1 MMRRR
6 LSAAVAVAALSAVG
20 AVTAVPSY
28 AQSTSRLPYPD
39 TRTGDVVD
47 DYHGQRVPDPYRWLE
62 DLNSPETAAWVQA
75 ENAVTTGYLSQ
86 LPDRDAIRKRITELW
101 NYPKVSIPY
110 FEGGRWYLSR
120 NTGLQRQSVI
130 YTRRTLLGRE
140 QVALDPNLLS
150 PDGSVALSGFAPSP
164 DGRYVAFSQSEGGA
178 DWATYRVRAIATGRE
193 TGDTVRWIKFSA
205 VSWTHDGRG
214 FFYARY
220 PEPGAA
226 TALSTALSD
235 RRLYYHTLGTPQS
248 QDQLIYERTDDPAL
262 FFSGSLD
269 ETGRYLFIT
278 TNHGTSTKNEL
289 FIADL
294 GDPKHPTLTAPIR
307 PLYTGHDAEYNP
319 MGVVNGELYIL
330 TDRDAPRRRVV
341 AASLQTPDPAQ
352 WRVVVPQGTG
362 VIGDAALIAHR
373 VAVASLEDVA
383 SVIRVY
389 KLTGALEHAV
399 PLPGLGTAT
408 SVSGRFDRPEMFYS
422 FSSPLYPSTVF
433 SYDPITNRSV
443 PFEAPK
449 LTFDPTRY
457 ETERV
462 FYTSRDGTRI
472 PMFLTHRKGLVRDG
486 SNPTMVYAYGGF
498 DASTLPS
505 FRPDVPMWLEMGGIW
520 ATASIRGGGEY
531 GDEWHKAGMFE
542 KKQNVFDDF
551 IAAGEYLVRE
561 KYTSSPKMAMM
572 GASNGGLLIGAV
584 MTQRPDLFGVALP
597 AVGVMDMLR
606 YHKFTGGAL
615 WSAEY
620 GSADDSVAFNYLRAY
635 SPLQNIKPGTC
646 YPATLVT
653 TADHDDRVV
662 PSHSFKFTATLQ
674 KAQSCDKPV
683 LIRIETQGSHGY
695 RPTDKRIAE
704 LADEWAFTAAN
715 LGAGNKPKP
724 APAQ

>member
-1 MMRRR
+1 MPRRP
-6 LSAAVAVAALSAVG
+6 SAAVAVAALAALG
-20 AVTAVPSY
+20 LAVPSY
-28 AQSTSRLPYPD
+28 AQSTSRTAYPD

-75 ENAVTTGYLSQ
+75 ENAVTTSYFAQ
-86 LPDRDAIRKRITELW
+86 LPDRESIHKRITELW

-130 YTRRTLLGRE
+130 YTRHTLLGRD

-150 PDGSVALSGFAPSP
+150 PDGSIALSGFVPSP
-164 DGRYVAFSQSEGGA
+164 DGRYVAFAQSEGGA
-178 DWATYRVRAIATGRE
+178 DWSTYRVREIATGRE
-193 TGDTVRWIKFSA
+193 TGDTVRWIKFSG

-262 FFSGSLD
+262 FFGGSLD

-289 FIADL
+289 FVADL
-294 GDPKHPTLTAPIR
+294 GDPKHPTITAPIR
-307 PLYTGHDAEYNP
+307 SLYTGHDAEYNP
-319 MGVVNGELYIL
+319 MGVVNGEIYLL

-341 AASLQTPDPAQ
+341 AASLQSPDPAQ
-352 WRVVVPQGTG
+352 WRVVVPQGPG
-362 VIGDAALIAHR
+362 VIADAGLIAHR

-389 KLTGALEHAV
+389 KLTGALEHVVA
-399 PLPGLGTAT
+399 LPGLGTAT
-408 SVSGRFDRPEMFYS
+408 SVAGRFDRPEMFYS
-422 FSSPLYPSTVF
+422 FSSPLYPATVF
-433 SYDPITNRSV
+433 SYDPITNRST

-449 LTFDPTRY
+449 LTFDASRY

-486 SNPTMVYAYGGF
+486 TNPTMVYAYGGF
-498 DASTLPS
+498 DASTLPT

-551 IAAGEYLVRE
+551 IAAGEYLVSE
-561 KYTSSPKMAMM
+561 KYTSSSKMAMM

-597 AVGVMDMLR
+597 PVGVMDMLR

-674 KAQSCDKPV
+674 KAQACDKPV

-715 LGAGNKPKP
+715 LGVARKGRP
-724 APAQ
+724 AAAQ

>member
-1 MMRRR
+1 MMRS
-6 LSAAVAVAALSAVG
+6 LLVHATLATLVATAALAQSPRLQYP
-20 AVTAVPSY
+20 VTAAGP
-28 AQSTSRLPYPD
+28 
-39 TRTGDVVD
+39 VVD
-47 DYHGQRVPDPYRWLE
+47 TLHHQLVPDPYRWLE
-62 DLNSPETAAWVQA
+62 DLNSPQTGAWVRA
-75 ENAVTTGYLSQ
+75 ENAVTMSYLAT
-86 LPDRDAIRKRITELW
+86 LPNRDAIRKRITDLW

-130 YTRRTLLGRE
+130 YTRQTLLGRDH
-140 QVALDPNLLS
+140 VALDPNTLS
-150 PDGSVALSGFAPSP
+150 PDGSIALSGFSPSP
-164 DGRYVAFSQSEGGA
+164 DGRYVAFAQSEGGA
-178 DWATYRVRAIATGRE
+178 DWATYRVREIATGRE
-193 TGDTVRWIKFSA
+193 LGDTIRWIKFSG

-226 TALSTALSD
+226 TALSTALTD
-235 RRLYYHTLGTPQS
+235 RQLFYHVLGTPQS
-248 QDQLIYERTDDPAL
+248 QDVLIYERKDDPAL
-262 FFSGSLD
+262 FFGGSLD

-289 FIADL
+289 YVADL
-294 GDPKHPTLTAPIR
+294 GDHNHPVITATIR

-319 MGVVNGELYIL
+319 MGVVNGEVYLL

-341 AASLQTPDPAQ
+341 AAPLDTSDPAR
-352 WRVVVPQGTG
+352 WRVVVPQGAG
-362 VIGDAALIAHR
+362 VISDAALVAGR
-373 VAVASLEDVA
+373 VAVSSLEDVA
-383 SVIRVY
+383 SVIRLY
-389 KLTGALEHAV
+389 KLSGALERTVA
-399 PLPGLGTAT
+399 LPGLGTAST
-408 SVSGRFDRPEMFYS
+408 VAGRYDRPEIFYS
-422 FSSPLYPSTVF
+422 FSSPLYPATVF
-433 SYDPITNRSV
+433 RYDPVTNTSA

-449 LTFDPTRY
+449 LTFDPSRY
-457 ETERV
+457 ETQRV
-462 FYTSRDGTRI
+462 FYTSKDGTRI
-472 PMFLTHRKGLVRDG
+472 PMFLTYRKGLVRDG
-486 SNPTMVYAYGGF
+486 TNPTMVYAYGGF
-498 DASTLPS
+498 DISTMPS

-520 ATASIRGGGEY
+520 ATASLRGGGEY

-551 IAAGEYLVRE
+551 IAAGEYLVKE
-561 KYTSSPKMAMM
+561 KYTSSARMAMM

-620 GSADDSVAFNYLRAY
+620 GSADDSVAFNYIRAY

-662 PSHSFKFTATLQ
+662 PSHSFKFTSALQ
-674 KAQSCDKPV
+674 KAQSCDHPV

-715 LGAGNKPKP
+715 MGLSTQPKQVP
-724 APAQ
+724 VQ

>member
-1 MMRRR
+1 MRS
-6 LSAAVAVAALSAVG
+6 LLVHATLAVAASSAVL
-20 AVTAVPSY
+20 
-28 AQSTSRLPYPD
+28 AQSPHLQYPP
-39 TRTGDVVD
+39 TPAGDVVD
-47 DYHGQRVPDPYRWLE
+47 TLHHQLVPDPYRWLE
-62 DLNSPETAAWVQA
+62 DLNSPQTAAWVKA
-75 ENAVTTGYLSQ
+75 ENAVTMNYLAQ
-86 LPDRDAIRKRITELW
+86 LPNRDLIRKRITELW

-130 YTRRTLLGRE
+130 YTRQTLLGRDR
-140 QVALDPNLLS
+140 VAFDPNTLS
-150 PDGSVALSGFAPSP
+150 PDGSIALSGFSPSP
-164 DGRYVAFSQSEGGA
+164 DGRYVAFAQSEGGA
-178 DWATYRVRAIATGRE
+178 DWATYRVREIASGRE
-193 TGDTVRWIKFSA
+193 LGDTIRWIKFSG

-220 PEPGAA
+220 PEPGAT

-235 RRLYYHTLGTPQS
+235 RQLFYHVLGTPQS
-248 QDQLIYERTDDPAL
+248 QDLLIYERKDDPAL
-262 FFSGSLD
+262 FFGGSLD

-289 FIADL
+289 YVADL
-294 GDPKHPTLTAPIR
+294 GDPNHPTITAPIR

-319 MGVVNGELYIL
+319 MGVVNGELYLL

-341 AASLQTPDPAQ
+341 AAALDAPDPSR

-362 VIGDAALIAHR
+362 VMSDAGLVAGR
-373 VAVASLEDVA
+373 VAVSSLEDVA
-383 SVIRVY
+383 SVIRLY
-389 KLTGALEHAV
+389 KLSGALDRTVA
-399 PLPGLGTAT
+399 LPGLGTAS
-408 SVSGRFDRPEMFYS
+408 SVSGRFDRPEIFYS

-433 SYDPITNRSV
+433 TYDPVTNRSA

-449 LTFDPTRY
+449 LTFDPARY
-457 ETERV
+457 QTERV
-462 FYTSRDGTRI
+462 FYTSKDGTRI
-472 PMFLTHRKGLVRDG
+472 PMFLTYRKGLVRDG
-486 SNPTMVYAYGGF
+486 TNPTMVYAYGGF
-498 DASTLPS
+498 DISTVPG

-531 GDEWHKAGMFE
+531 GDEWHQAGMFE

-551 IAAGEYLVRE
+551 IAAGEYLVKE
-561 KYTSSPKMAMM
+561 KYTSSARMAMM
-572 GASNGGLLIGAV
+572 GASNGGLLVGAV

-620 GSADDSVAFNYLRAY
+620 GSADDSVAFNYIRAY

-662 PSHSFKFTATLQ
+662 PSHSFKFTSALQ
-674 KAQSCDKPV
+674 KAQSCDHPV

-715 LGAGNKPKP
+715 MGLSAQPKP
-724 APAQ
+724 VPVQ